1 MEENE
6 LEEEDVVVVWKLRN
20 KDGKEWTEWTR
31 DIQPS
36 HWLLQDSNNHP
47 ILEIGTQGRLS
58 LELILTVNLLTG

>member
-20 KDGKEWTEWTR
+20 EGKEWTEWTR

-36 HWLLQDSNNHP
+36 HWLLQDSKTFP
-47 ILEIGTQGRLS
+47 F
-58 LELILTVNLLTG
+58 

>member
-6 LEEEDVVVVWKLRN
+6 LEEEDVVMVWKLRN

-36 HWLLQDSNNHP
+36 HWLLQDSKTFP
-47 ILEIGTQGRLS
+47 F
-58 LELILTVNLLTG
+58 